1 MKLLEKIFIYTMIV
15 IGVTLYQIVMRLSNL
30 GMDIRGKEAATNPKA
45 EKKPRTTSRILHHKA
60 A

>member
-15 IGVTLYQIVMRLSNL
+15 IGVIFYQIVIRLSAL
-30 GMDIRGKEAATNPKA
+30 GMDIRGKEAAYTTCKN
-45 EKKPRTTSRILHHKA
+45 PRTSSKILRHKA